1 MHFLIFQ
8 ARKDPLMLTQS
19 SMTSKL
25 TNTTLQTDS
34 ALISI
39 TNQLFGKDK
48 TDSSDL
54 LSNFR

>member
-1 MHFLIFQ
+1 MHFLIFE
-8 ARKDPLMLTQS
+8 ALKDPSKLTQS

-25 TNTTLQTDS
+25 TITTLQTDS

-48 TDSSDL
+48 TDAGDL